1 MTNLDHS
8 NRAHAKLSASGANQ
22 WLNCPPS
29 IKASEGVGDT
39 SSEFAREG
47 TFAHELSELYFSNLY
62 ENLSDADF
70 KQQLEQSKSNEY
82 YSEELREYV
91 EQYVDIVEEKINEA
105 KAQDEPILFFEHR
118 LDLTRY
124 VPESFGTGDVV
135 VYYNGIVEIIDLKYG
150 KGVEVSALN
159 NPQLRLYGL
168 GAYELL
174 KYFEDV
180 HTIRMT
186 IVQPRLHN
194 ISSETVD
201 AADLVDWGLNTVKPQ
216 AIKAYNGEGEFKA
229 GSHCRFCKIRHTCRA
244 RAEANNVEAK
254 DMAEPYTLTDDELSA
269 LLHKL
274 PEIKRW
280 ASDVEEYCR
289 EQAIENKREFDGWKV
304 VEGRA
309 NRKYVD
315 DEQVYKR
322 LKEHYDPQEVTETKV
337 LSISKLEKQL
347 GKKRVGEL
355 LGDLV
360 TKPRGKA
367 TLVTEDDKR
376 EPITNSAESDF
387 TEFINK

>member
-1 MTNLDHS
+1 MSSLDHS

-29 IKASEGVGDT
+29 IKASEGVADKT
-39 SSEFAREG
+39 TTFAEEG

-62 ENLSDADF
+62 EDLSDSDF
-70 KQQLEQSKSNEY
+70 KKQFEERKSNEY

-105 KAQDEPILFFEHR
+105 KAQDTPYLFFEHR

-174 KYFEDV
+174 SDFEDV
-180 HTIRMT
+180 HTIKMT

-194 ISSETVD
+194 ISSESVD
-201 AADLVDWGLNTVKPQ
+201 AADLVEWGLNTVKPQ
-216 AIKAYNGEGEFKA
+216 ALKAFEGEGEFKA

-244 RAEANNVEAK
+244 RAEANNVEAE
-254 DMAEPYTLTDDELSA
+254 DMKAPATLNDGELAE

-274 PEIKRW
+274 PDIKRW
-280 ASDVEEYCR
+280 ASDVEDYCK
-289 EQAIENKREFDGWKV
+289 EQAFDNKRQFDGWKV

-309 NRKYVD
+309 NRKYA
-315 DEQVYKR
+315 DEQQVFER
-322 LKEHYDPQEVTETKV
+322 LTEQYDPKDVSETKV

-347 GKKRVGEL
+347 GKKEVDGI
-355 LGDLV
+355 LGKLV
-360 TKPRGKA
+360 VKPQGKPA
-367 TLVTEDDKR
+367 LVTEDDKR
-376 EPITNSAESDF
+376 EPITQSAEKDFSDLL
-387 TEFINK
+387 

>member
-1 MTNLDHS
+1 MTSLDHS

-29 IKASEGVGDT
+29 IKASEGVGDS

-62 ENLSDADF
+62 ENLSDAAF

-135 VYYNGIVEIIDLKYG
+135 VYYNGTVEIIDLKFG

-174 KYFEDV
+174 KDFEDI
-180 HTIRMT
+180 HTIKMT

-194 ISSETVD
+194 ISSESVD
-201 AADLVDWGLNTVKPQ
+201 AADLVEWGLNTVKPQ
-216 AIKAYNGEGEFKA
+216 AIKAHNGEGEFHA

-244 RAEANNVEAK
+244 RAEANDVKAE
-254 DMAEPYTLTDDELSA
+254 DMAEPYTLTDDELST

-274 PEIKRW
+274 PEVKRW
-280 ASDVEEYCR
+280 ASDVEEYCKS
-289 EQAIENKREFDGWKV
+289 QAIENKREFDGWKV

-315 DEQVYKR
+315 DTQVFERLTEQ
-322 LKEHYDPQEVTETKV
+322 YDPKEVSETKV

-360 TKPRGKA
+360 TKPLGKA

-376 EPITNSAESDF
+376 EPISDSAEN
-387 TEFINK
+387 EFKDLL

>member
-1 MTNLDHS
+1 MANLDHS

-70 KQQLEQSKSNEY
+70 KQQLEQSKDNEY

-135 VYYNGIVEIIDLKYG
+135 VYYNGTVEIIDLKFG

-168 GAYELL
+168 GSYELL
-174 KYFEDV
+174 KDFEDV
-180 HTIRMT
+180 HTIKMT

-201 AADLVDWGLNTVKPQ
+201 AADLVEWGLNTVKPQ
-216 AIKAYNGEGEFKA
+216 ALKAFEGEGEFKA

-244 RAEANNVEAK
+244 RAEANNVEAE
-254 DMAEPYTLTDDELSA
+254 DMKAPATLNDGELAE

-280 ASDVEEYCR
+280 ASDVEEYCKS
-289 EQAIENKREFDGWKV
+289 EAFDNKRQFDGWKV

-309 NRKYVD
+309 NRKYA
-315 DEQVYKR
+315 DEQQVYER
-322 LKEHYDPQEVTETKV
+322 LTEQYDPKDVSETKV

-347 GKKRVGEL
+347 GKKEVDGI
-355 LGDLV
+355 LGKLV
-360 TKPRGKA
+360 VKPQGKPA
-367 TLVTEDDKR
+367 LVTEDDKR
-376 EPITNSAESDF
+376 EPITQSAENDF
-387 TEFINK
+387 KDLL

>member
-1 MTNLDHS
+1 MTSLDHS

-62 ENLSDADF
+62 EDLNDTAFNL
-70 KQQLEQSKSNEY
+70 KVEESKSNEY

-91 EQYVDIVEEKINEA
+91 EQYVDIVEEKINGA

-135 VYYNGIVEIIDLKYG
+135 VYYNGTVEIIDLKFG

-174 KYFEDV
+174 KDFEDI
-180 HTIRMT
+180 HTIKMT

-194 ISSETVD
+194 ISSESVD
-201 AADLVDWGLNTVKPQ
+201 AADLVEWGLNTVKPQ
-216 AIKAYNGEGEFKA
+216 AIKAYSGEGEFHA

-244 RAEANNVEAK
+244 RAEANDIKAE
-254 DMAEPYTLTDDELSA
+254 DMAEPYTLTDDELST

-274 PEIKRW
+274 PEVKRW
-280 ASDVEEYCR
+280 ANDVEEYCKS
-289 EQAIENKREFDGWKV
+289 QAIENKREFDGWKV

-315 DEQVYKR
+315 DTQVYER
-322 LKEHYDPQEVTETKV
+322 LTEQYDPKEVSETKV

-376 EPITNSAESDF
+376 EPMSDSAENEFKDF
-387 TEFINK
+387 L

>member
-1 MTNLDHS
+1 MVGLDHS

-29 IKASEGVGDT
+29 IKASEGVSDT

-135 VYYNGIVEIIDLKYG
+135 VYYNGTVEIIDLKFG

-174 KYFEDV
+174 KNFEDI
-180 HTIRMT
+180 HTIKMT

-201 AADLVDWGLNTVKPQ
+201 AADLVEWGLNTVKPQ
-216 AIKAYNGEGEFKA
+216 AIKAHNGEGEFKA
-229 GSHCRFCKIRHTCRA
+229 GSHCRFCKIRHSCRA
-244 RAEANNVEAK
+244 RAEANNVEAE
-254 DMAEPYTLTDDELSA
+254 DMKAPATLNNGELAE
-269 LLHKL
+269 LLHRL

-280 ASDVEEYCR
+280 ASDVEEYCKS
-289 EQAIENKREFDGWKV
+289 QAVENERQFDGWKV
-304 VEGRA
+304 VEGKA
-309 NRKYVD
+309 NRKYA
-315 DEQVYKR
+315 DEQQVYKR
-322 LKEHYDPQEVTETKV
+322 LTEQYDPKEVSETKV

-347 GKKRVGEL
+347 GKKEVDNI
-355 LGDLV
+355 LGKLV
-360 TKPRGKA
+360 VKPQGKPA
-367 TLVTEDDKR
+367 LVTEDDKR
-376 EPITNSAESDF
+376 EPIMQSAENDF

>member
-1 MTNLDHS
+1 MSNLDHS
-8 NRAHAKLSASGANQ
+8 ARAHAKLSASGANQ

-29 IKASEGVGDT
+29 IKASAGIVDT
-39 SSEFAREG
+39 SSEFAKEG

-70 KQQLEQSKSNEY
+70 KQQLEQSKANEY

-91 EQYVDIVEEKINEA
+91 EQYVDIVEEKVNEA

-135 VYYNGIVEIIDLKYG
+135 VYYNGTVEIIDLKFG
-150 KGVEVSALN
+150 KGVEVSVLN

-168 GAYELL
+168 GAYELF
-174 KYFEDV
+174 KDFEDI
-180 HTIRMT
+180 HTIKMT
-186 IVQPRLHN
+186 IVQPRLNN
-194 ISSETVD
+194 ISSESVD
-201 AADLVDWGLNTVKPQ
+201 ADDLVEWGMNTVNPQ
-216 AIKAYNGEGEFKA
+216 AIKAYNGVGEFHA

-244 RAEANNVEAK
+244 RAEANDVNAD
-254 DMAEPYTLTDDELSA
+254 DMKAPETLTDDELSE

-274 PEIKRW
+274 PDIKRW
-280 ASDVEEYCR
+280 ASEVEDYCKQ
-289 EQAIENKREFDGWKV
+289 QAYENNRNFNGWKV

-309 NRKYVD
+309 TRKYVD
-315 DEQVYKR
+315 DEQVYER

-347 GKKRVGEL
+347 GKKKVSEML
-355 LGDLV
+355 SDLV
-360 TKPRGKA
+360 TKPQGKPA
-367 TLVTEDDKR
+367 LVTEDDKR
-376 EPITNSAESDF
+376 QPITNSAESDF

>member
-1 MTNLDHS
+1 MSNLDHS
-8 NRAHAKLSASGANQ
+8 ARAHAKLSASGANQ

-29 IKASEGVGDT
+29 IKASAGIVDT
-39 SSEFAREG
+39 SSEFAKEG

-70 KQQLEQSKSNEY
+70 KQQLEQSKANEY

-91 EQYVDIVEEKINEA
+91 EQYVDIVEEKVNEA

-135 VYYNGIVEIIDLKYG
+135 VYYNGTVEIIDLKFG
-150 KGVEVSALN
+150 KGVEVSVLN

-168 GAYELL
+168 GAYELF
-174 KYFEDV
+174 KDFEDI
-180 HTIRMT
+180 HTIKMT
-186 IVQPRLHN
+186 IVQPRLNN
-194 ISSETVD
+194 ISSESVD
-201 AADLVDWGLNTVKPQ
+201 ADDLVEWGMNTVNPQ
-216 AIKAYNGEGEFKA
+216 AIKAYNGVGEFHA

-244 RAEANNVEAK
+244 RAEANDVNAD
-254 DMAEPYTLTDDELSA
+254 DMKAPETLTDDELSE

-274 PEIKRW
+274 PDIKRW
-280 ASDVEEYCR
+280 ASEVEDYCKQ
-289 EQAIENKREFDGWKV
+289 QAYENNRNFNAWKV

-309 NRKYVD
+309 TRKYVD
-315 DEQVYKR
+315 DEQVYER

-347 GKKRVGEL
+347 GKKKVSEML
-355 LGDLV
+355 SDLV
-360 TKPRGKA
+360 TKPQGKPA
-367 TLVTEDDKR
+367 LVTEDDKR
-376 EPITNSAESDF
+376 QPITNSAESDF

>member
-1 MTNLDHS
+1 MTSLDHS

-29 IKASEGVGDT
+29 IKASEGVGDS

-62 ENLSDADF
+62 ENLSDAAF
-70 KQQLEQSKSNEY
+70 KQQLEQSKTNEY

-105 KAQDEPILFFEHR
+105 KVQDEPILFFEHR

-135 VYYNGIVEIIDLKYG
+135 VYYNGTVEIIDLKFG

-174 KYFEDV
+174 KDFEDI
-180 HTIRMT
+180 HTIKMT

-194 ISSETVD
+194 ISSESVD
-201 AADLVDWGLNTVKPQ
+201 AADLVEWGLNTVKPQ
-216 AIKAYNGEGEFKA
+216 AIKAHNGEGEFHA

-244 RAEANNVEAK
+244 RAEANDVKAE
-254 DMAEPYTLTDDELSA
+254 DMAEPNTLTDDELST

-274 PEIKRW
+274 PEVKRW
-280 ASDVEEYCR
+280 ANDVEEYCKS
-289 EQAIENKREFDGWKV
+289 QAVENKREFDGWKV

-315 DEQVYKR
+315 DKQVLERLTEQ
-322 LKEHYDPQEVTETKV
+322 YDPKDISETKV

-376 EPITNSAESDF
+376 EPISDSAENEFKDF
-387 TEFINK
+387 L

>member
-1 MTNLDHS
+1 MSHA
-8 NRAHAKLSASGANQ
+8 NRAHARLSASGANQ

-29 IKASEGVGDT
+29 IKASEGIGDT
-39 SSEFAREG
+39 SSEFAKEG

-70 KQQLEQSKSNEY
+70 KQQLEQSKANEY

-91 EQYVDIVEEKINEA
+91 EQYVDIVEEKVNEA

-135 VYYNGIVEIIDLKYG
+135 VYYNGTVEIIDLKFG

-174 KYFEDV
+174 KDFEDI
-180 HTIRMT
+180 HTIKMT
-186 IVQPRLHN
+186 IVQPRLNN
-194 ISSETVD
+194 ISSESVD
-201 AADLVDWGLNTVKPQ
+201 ADDLVEWGLNTVKPQ
-216 AIKAYNGEGEFKA
+216 AIKAYNGVGEFHA

-244 RAEANNVEAK
+244 RAEANDVNAD
-254 DMAEPYTLTDDELSA
+254 DMKAPATLTDDELSE

-274 PEIKRW
+274 PDIKRW
-280 ASDVEEYCR
+280 ASDVEDYCKQ
-289 EQAIENKREFDGWKV
+289 QAYENNRNFNGWKV

-309 NRKYVD
+309 TRKYVD
-315 DEQVYKR
+315 DEQVYER

-347 GKKRVGEL
+347 GKKKVSEL
-355 LGDLV
+355 LSDLV
-360 TKPRGKA
+360 TKPQGKPA
-367 TLVTEDDKR
+367 LVTEDDKR
-376 EPITNSAESDF
+376 QPITNSAESDF